1 MLSHMSERKQPGTP
15 PLRPSAPQHSPRR
28 VSSALLAL
36 NRSRHAASQP
46 CVHCPCL
53 PTLAWLLALCCRRSL
68 GRPSVAEQPVA
79 FALATRSHHNASF
92 HVSIGASWSTVRHAL
107 ANPDNVPPAGMAGC
121 EGGRM
126 QAGWMAWRRCGRA
139 DRVRARHRLQTQTH
153 NRSAPD
159 CAHCCCAL
167 VVAALKRQPAA
178 RLCSC
183 FVTT

>member
-1 MLSHMSERKQPGTP
+1 MQHLADQQVSQMASDKSLACCRWKACDRCIQPALRALSMS
-15 PLRPSAPQHSPRR
+15 AD
-28 VSSALLAL
+28 
-36 NRSRHAASQP
+36 
-46 CVHCPCL
+46 PCL
-53 PTLAWLLALCCRRSL
+53 AARSLLPSLSRPPICCRATCRVRV
-68 GRPSVAEQPVA
+68 GD
-79 FALATRSHHNASF
+79 ALASDASF

-126 QAGWMAWRRCGRA
+126 QAGWRAWRRCGRA

-167 VVAALKRQPAA
+167 VVAAL
-178 RLCSC
+178 
-183 FVTT
+183 